1 MFFDKG
7 GQVVAIALN
16 FDGLGVPVICGLT
29 APQAVDIDGVVGFK
43 GDSGE
48 VKRGEVEE
56 VVELFP

>member
-1 MFFDKG
+1 M
-7 GQVVAIALN
+7 
-16 FDGLGVPVICGLT
+16 
-29 APQAVDIDGVVGFK
+29 DGVIGFK